1 MSYNPFTRVPRGPFK
16 PQLVIPTSFE
26 ACLSY
31 EQQVNFLAQ
40 KIHDLE
46 ERVEALEGDVE
57 SNSES

>member
-1 MSYNPFTRVPRGPFK
+1 MPHIANQGPFGPCK

-26 ACLSY
+26 MCLSY

-46 ERVEALEGDVE
+46 ERVEALEAEVE
-57 SNSES
+57 SNPET